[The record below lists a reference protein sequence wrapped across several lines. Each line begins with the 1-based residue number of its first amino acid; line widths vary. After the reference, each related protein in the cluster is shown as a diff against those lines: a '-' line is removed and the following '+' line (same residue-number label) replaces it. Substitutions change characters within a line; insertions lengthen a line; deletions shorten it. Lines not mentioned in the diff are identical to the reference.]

1 MMIIYT
7 CIAKNQKSVLCEYS
21 EFNGNFQQVSTRILD
36 KVDSDESF
44 SMEYDA

>member
-7 CIAKNQKSVLCEYS
+7 CIAKNRKSVLCEYT

-36 KVDSDESF
+36 KVDIDDNF
-44 SMEYDA
+44 SLEYDK